1 MPWAELAL
9 IMVPLEIFTTRFLF
23 VTWKLHFLME
33 IIMNADSKSSLVNY
47 QEQRKSRPFSCP
59 PIRFRGLQTTSF
71 RINKGS
77 LLAEVML
84 ILPKPLVAMLAI
96 MEGFNSS
103 NTQINFSLSLFFHS
117 VASKILSQG
126 RVSTQDEAGKFFE
139 CYLKGIVIILAFAT

>member
-1 MPWAELAL
+1 MSGAGFNHGSFGNFHNT
-9 IMVPLEIFTTRFLF
+9 ILF

-84 ILPKPLVAMLAI
+84 ILPKPLVAMLAM
-96 MEGFNSS
+96 MEGFNSFNRQKYNKS
-103 NTQINFSLSLFFHS
+103 FF
-117 VASKILSQG
+117 VNSQRG
-126 RVSTQDEAGKFFE
+126 F
-139 CYLKGIVIILAFAT
+139 

>member
-1 MPWAELAL
+1 
-9 IMVPLEIFTTRFLF
+9 MVLLEIFTTRFLF

-84 ILPKPLVAMLAI
+84 ILPKPLVAMLAM
-96 MEGFNSS
+96 MEGFNSF
-103 NTQINFSLSLFFHS
+103 NRQKYN
-117 VASKILSQG
+117 
-126 RVSTQDEAGKFFE
+126 
-139 CYLKGIVIILAFAT
+139 